1 MMNTVAELLQR
12 LDGFSEL
19 IASAIE
25 SDDWDGLN
33 EMLVLRQELLLKLS
47 TLALSDQ
54 ERELAVKMMAS
65 IQSTDRQFL
74 VIVKSQKE
82 TLQKQASSLAHDR
95 KAVQAYQS
103 E

>member
-1 MMNTVAELLQR
+1 MNTVAELLQR
-12 LDGFSEL
+12 LDDFADL

-25 SDDWDGLN
+25 SGDWDGLN
-33 EMLVLRQELLLKLS
+33 EMLVNRQEVLLKLS

-54 ERELAVKMMAS
+54 ERELAVKTMAS

-74 VIVKSQKE
+74 AIVQGQKE
-82 TLQKQASSLAHDR
+82 ILQKQAALLAHDR
-95 KAVQAYQS
+95 KAVRAYQS

>member
-1 MMNTVAELLQR
+1 MSAIAELLQQ
-12 LDGFSEL
+12 LDNFADL
-19 IASAIE
+19 IGVAIE
-25 SDDWDGLN
+25 SGDWDGLN
-33 EMLVLRQELLLKLS
+33 DLLVNRQEVLLTLS

-54 ERELAVKMMAS
+54 ERELAVRTMAS

-74 VIVKSQKE
+74 VIVQSQKE
-82 TLQKQASSLAHDR
+82 TLQKQVASLAHDR